1 MNQLPNFK
9 IEHICNELKKIDL
22 ALYEKV
28 NQFDDKNTRNLIDKR
43 RHLLASLSREIIAN
57 KKGAFNSSRD
67 FYVPKP
73 EIEQFINVWCEQIKT
88 LDIQEIS
95 YKCVKFCNLLLDHS
109 LPRSWN
115 FDEDLMIIHQPA
127 SLHILQVAQLRN
139 QKHVIVYV
147 TTEVLAEDVNNF
159 IRSAGMPVCMTP
171 EDLERTV
178 SLLQIPAE
186 QVISISCES
195 NSTIADL
202 AKAEITNAVNAGKR
216 TRRENTATVSKFGKS
231 WSVNV
236 LKNLQHLHNSK
247 NLHQLRLS
255 GVETA
260 IIVASGPSL
269 TKNVHKLKEIQES
282 VFIVSALR
290 SVPTL
295 NAAGI
300 EPDVVIQLDA
310 EDDMVT
316 QRLKFDGLPKIK
328 NLLLEATV
336 NNGFFTIPAQNII
349 WSLPQHF
356 FDVHEKFGTICTPF
370 NVPSVSIYAL
380 QLCQFL
386 QMKNICF
393 IGQDLAASSEKQYA
407 DGATD
412 LLPAH
417 ADISMFKIEVPGF
430 FGSPVITRNSYHYQI
445 KRCSEIAEEWKARQ
459 IDVNLVNATEG
470 GAYITGFDHM
480 ALESFIGKQQIRSLH
495 VRKTIEFSA
504 NSSITPSL
512 VASYLNKVN
521 DTMTKISAIADIVIK
536 LDEKPTKTRGL
547 DKKIKKTISKFQE
560 LNNSTSLLQI
570 AMQEEIAR
578 IIGTSREIETVDSY
592 SQFFK
597 RVKENALLLKAA
609 TE

>member
-9 IEHICNELKKIDL
+9 IEHICDELKQIDL
-22 ALYEKV
+22 ALNEKV
-28 NQFDDKNTRNLIDKR
+28 NQSDNKNTRNLIDKR
-43 RHLLASLSREIIAN
+43 RHLLASLGREIIAN
-57 KKGAFNSSRD
+57 KKEPFNSSGD

-95 YKCVKFCNLLLDHS
+95 YKCVNFCNLFLDHA

-115 FDEDLMIIHQPA
+115 FDEDLMIIHQPP

-139 QKHVIVYV
+139 QKHVIVYGKS
-147 TTEVLAEDVNNF
+147 EALAEDVNNF
-159 IRSAGMPVCMTP
+159 TRSAAIPVCMTP

-178 SLLQIPAE
+178 SLLQISAE
-186 QVISISCES
+186 RVISISCES
-195 NSTIADL
+195 NPAIAQT

-236 LKNLQHLHNSK
+236 LKNLQHLQHSK
-247 NLHQLRLS
+247 NLHQLRLY
-255 GVETA
+255 GIETA

-269 TKNVHKLKEIQES
+269 TKNVHHLKEIQDS
-282 VFIVSALR
+282 VFIVAALR

-295 NAAGI
+295 HAAGI

-310 EDDMVT
+310 EDDMVA
-316 QRLKFDGLPKIK
+316 QRLEFDHLPKIK

-336 NNGFFTIPAQNII
+336 NNGFFKIPAQNII

-356 FDVHEKFGTICTPF
+356 FDVHSQFGTIPTPF

-393 IGQDLAASSEKQYA
+393 IGQDLAASAEKQYA
-407 DGATD
+407 DGATN

-430 FGSPVITRNSYHYQI
+430 FGSPVFTRNSYHYQI
-445 KRCSEIAEEWKARQ
+445 KRCSEIAQEWKTRQ

-470 GAYITGFDHM
+470 GAYIAGFDHM
-480 ALESFIGKQQIRSLH
+480 ALESFIEKQQIRSLQ

-512 VASYLNKVN
+512 AASYLNKVN

-536 LDEKPTKTRGL
+536 LDAQPIKTRGL
-547 DKKIKKTISKFQE
+547 DKKIKRTISKFQE

-609 TE
+609 AE